1 MIDAKL
7 GRARRAGQL
16 VLASAVTYCAM
27 ASAGTNGG
35 VIYFTGSIVAPPFD
49 VSVGSGNGSA
59 TPSPKRID
67 EMSGRTA
74 HVMFS
79 AEPSD
84 APSAAVSTLVIGHS
98 PASGSRLL
106 ATRFIDSEGNTT
118 PSDSGGTY
126 HVGKLG
132 GTLSMHA
139 LDDTPASVTRVLLT
153 TSYN

>member
-7 GRARRAGQL
+7 GRARSAGQL
-16 VLASAVTYCAM
+16 VLASAVSYCAM

-35 VIYFTGSIVAPPFD
+35 VITFTGSIVASSFD
-49 VSVGSGNGSA
+49 VSVGSGNAVA
-59 TPSPKRID
+59 TASPKRID
-67 EMSGRTA
+67 QTSGRTA

-79 AEPSD
+79 AEPGES
-84 APSAAVSTLVIGHS
+84 PSAAVSTSVIGHS
-98 PASGSRLL
+98 PASGARLL
-106 ATRFIDSEGNTT
+106 ATGFVDSKGNTM
-118 PSDSGGTY
+118 PSDAGGTY
-126 HVGKLG
+126 HVGRLG

>member
-16 VLASAVTYCAM
+16 VLASAMSYCAM

-49 VSVGSGNGSA
+49 VSVGSGNASA
-59 TPSPKRID
+59 TASPKRID
-67 EMSGRTA
+67 QMSGRTA

-84 APSAAVSTLVIGHS
+84 APSAAVSMSVIGHS
-98 PASGSRLL
+98 PASGARVL
-106 ATRFIDSEGNTT
+106 ATRFTDSRGNTT
-118 PSDSGGTY
+118 PSDAGGTY

-132 GTLSMHA
+132 GTLSMRA